1 MTKSELKKYVD
12 TYNKNLIHLRNYENK
27 SEEFNCI
34 VSNYEYMLRLLLT
47 NIFGEINSDL
57 IEEYLFKQRQISFD
71 TLWNK
76 INGSNTSNRE

>member
-27 SEEFNCI
+27 SEEFNYI

>member
-1 MTKSELKKYVD
+1 MTKNEFKEYVSI
-12 TYNKNLIHLRNYENK
+12 YNKNLIHLRNYENK
-27 SEEFNCI
+27 SEEFNYI

-47 NIFGEINSDL
+47 NVFGELNSDL

-76 INGSNTSNRE
+76 INGSSTFNRK